1 MIHTLS
7 APLCKNI
14 TFYRPNE
21 SSYGLNAILIN
32 AGHEI
37 RTVADAYDWDGN
49 KRGSDEQF
57 IWQYTLAG
65 RGKLK
70 FEDEVYEILPG
81 DAMLLKVPE
90 HHRYWLPEDSEK
102 WEFIYVT
109 IAGSEVIR
117 LGLDARCRLG
127 IVVKHSTN
135 SRVVRSA
142 VSLISAGLNRRI
154 KTRFDSSRRA
164 YSFMMDLLME
174 TAANAQTQSEIAMEK
189 AREYCLTHISDPL
202 SVENL
207 AKAANLSRWHFSRC
221 FQKASGISPHRYI
234 LETKMGLAAHLLL
247 NSSFSV
253 KEIASQCGY
262 ADTSY
267 FCKSF
272 KLIHSISP
280 GMFRAM

>member
-7 APLCKNI
+7 SLPGRNI
-14 TFYRPNE
+14 TLYRPNE
-21 SSYGLNAILIN
+21 PSYGLNATLIN

-37 RTVADAYDWDGN
+37 RTHEEDYDWDGN
-49 KRGSDEQF
+49 KRGSDEMF
-57 IWQYTLAG
+57 IWQYTFGG

-70 FEDEVYEILPG
+70 YETKEYDITPG

-90 HHRYWLPEDSEK
+90 LHRYWLPEDSEK
-102 WEFIYVT
+102 WEFIYITV
-109 IAGSEVIR
+109 AGSEMIR

-127 IVVKHSTN
+127 IVVRHAIDSQ
-135 SRVVRSA
+135 VVRTAASI
-142 VSLISAGLNRRI
+142 ISAGFNRRI

-164 YSFMMDLLME
+164 YSFMMDLLAE
-174 TAANAQTQSEIAMEK
+174 TAANAQTQNETAMEK
-189 AREYCLTHISDPL
+189 AREYCLTHISEPID
-202 SVENL
+202 VENL

-253 KEIASQCGY
+253 KEIATQCGY
-262 ADTSY
+262 LDASY

-272 KLIHSISP
+272 KLIHGISP